1 MTSIQLP
8 EYSIQIGQIW
18 SVLKN
23 LIGSRNYSR
32 TLILVD
38 ENTKVH
44 CLPILLKEAGLE
56 NPLVLEIKAGES
68 HKNIQTCT
76 QIWTQMMSA
85 DINRKALL
93 LNLGGG
99 VIGDMGGFCAST
111 FKRGIDFIQIPTTL
125 LSQVDASI
133 GGKLGIDFAQVKNSV
148 GLFCNPQAVLISP
161 EFLKTLS
168 PRELRSGFAEIL
180 KHSLIADADQWQWQ
194 KDITGLNEIDWFEVL
209 PPSLKVKKEIVAID
223 PFEQNI
229 RKALNFGHTIGH
241 AVESVALESEAPLTH
256 GEAIAI
262 GMVCEAYLS
271 KEICGLS
278 LEDLRAI
285 KTTMLRIFG
294 HQIQDSANFDRFVQ
308 LMYNDKKNEAQ
319 EINFT
324 LLSTPGK
331 AVINQTAPEKM
342 ILESLKYYN
351 ETNR

>member
-8 EYSIQIGQIW
+8 EYNIQIGEIW
-18 SVLKN
+18 PVLKN
-23 LIGSRNYSR
+23 LIGSKNYSR
-32 TLILVD
+32 VLVLVD
-38 ENTKVH
+38 ENTKRY
-44 CLPILLKEAGLE
+44 CLSILLEKAGLE
-56 NPLVLEIKAGES
+56 GPLVLEIKAGES
-68 HKNIQTCT
+68 HKNIQTCA
-76 QIWTQMMSA
+76 QIWTEMMSA

-133 GGKLGIDFAQVKNSV
+133 GGKLGIDFAEVKNSV
-148 GLFCNPQAVLISP
+148 GLFCNPQAVLIAP

-168 PRELRSGFAEIL
+168 ARELRSGFAEIL
-180 KHSLIADADQWQWQ
+180 KHSLIADAHQWQWQ
-194 KDITGLNEIDWFEVL
+194 KEIAGLEEIDWYKVL

-241 AVESVALESEAPLTH
+241 AVESVALASPNPLTH

-271 KEICGLS
+271 KEICGLG
-278 LEDLRAI
+278 LEDLQAI
-285 KTTMLRIFG
+285 KTTMIRIFG
-294 HQIQDSANFDRFVQ
+294 HQIQAASNFDRFIQ
-308 LMYNDKKNEAQ
+308 LMYNDKKNEAK

-324 LLSTPGK
+324 LLSAPGK
-331 AVINQTAPEKM
+331 AVINQIASEEM

-351 ETNR
+351 ETKR